1 MGALVL
7 CKLDP
12 GCLSG
17 AYCCVVV
24 TEWERFKALTPH
36 NFIEHMAQPVVID
49 ARRIL
54 ICDSFATG
62 WHSAPLVWVT
72 ASPLTEFTR
81 EP

>member
-1 MGALVL
+1 
-7 CKLDP
+7 
-12 GCLSG
+12 
-17 AYCCVVV
+17 
-24 TEWERFKALTPH
+24 
-36 NFIEHMAQPVVID
+36 MAQPVVID